1 MEKKHLTRFF
11 MLAVAAGTL
20 FGACQKEDL
29 AAVED
34 DFDMTGRIRLYA
46 EKTSSASGAKLV
58 ADDTENLHKFK
69 WYNGD
74 QIKINGIANNVTV
87 DHSSFAADALNG
99 APDNIIAVYPA
110 SICEDNTFS
119 NAGSGS
125 GSITVTIPHE
135 IEYRE
140 GGIEVP
146 MMAYASKE
154 DALENGL
161 SFKHLASVLAVRVS
175 NGTTDDI
182 TMGSIEVSLGSGNY
196 PIAGTWT
203 VDYNG
208 TGDGLDVTNTPKNG
222 IIPDEGYS
230 NKITMTFPTDN
241 PCLISNSESKYFF
254 FPIFSIR
261 EAGGSSSSAKFTIK
275 VRATSQGNACNFE
288 KTQAN
293 NTRAIGRGQIAYA
306 PVALDASTNTHA
318 FFLVDGYYE
327 IATGNLAY
335 NVTTG
340 EWSFLPYDVATVED
354 DSWADNGTGKHQGVD
369 YEGRQLMSCFLY
381 GYADH
386 PTYLGYNNQA
396 GTVRDIPS
404 AGLSGVTDWG
414 HQAKDDIGEGWTTPT
429 SAQWEALLG
438 QDNAKHWA
446 EVPSGFLSDVNIAGY
461 IVVPNVITFYNDI
474 KNADVN
480 DVNNTYLSSG
490 NFTQE
495 ALTLSLALSDLE
507 ETYRTYEFIKD
518 YGAIFIP
525 TGVACITGSPDDDAN
540 LFNEENPVY
549 NASDHCHYNL
559 STRQKDEQFFDP
571 SWVASAPVR
580 LIRKVSN

>member
-11 MLAVAAGTL
+11 ILAVAAGTL

-69 WYNGD
+69 WYDGD
-74 QIKINGIANNVTV
+74 QIKINGIANNVIV

-119 NAGSGS
+119 NAGS
-125 GSITVTIPHE
+125 ITVTIPHE

-146 MMAYASKE
+146 MMAYTSKE

-175 NGTTDDI
+175 NGTTNDI
-182 TMGSIEVSLGSGNY
+182 KMGSIEVSLGSGNY

-203 VDYNG
+203 VTYSG
-208 TGDGLDVTNTPKNG
+208 TGDGLDVTNSPMNG
-222 IIPDEGYS
+222 TWDGYS
-230 NKITMTFPTDN
+230 NKITMTFPTEN
-241 PCLISNSESKYFF
+241 PCLISSSESKYFF

-261 EAGGSSSSAKFTIK
+261 EAGGSSAKFTIK
-275 VRATSQGNACNFE
+275 VRATDLEGNACNFE

-293 NTRAIGRGQIAYA
+293 NTRAIGRGEIAYA

-318 FFLVDGYYE
+318 FKLGDGDDDYYE

-354 DSWADNGTGKHQGVD
+354 DSWADNGTGEHQGVD

-381 GYADH
+381 GYADR
-386 PTYLGYNNQA
+386 PTYLGTYHNDQYDIDE
-396 GTVRDIPS
+396 VRDIPS

-414 HQAKDDIGEGWTTPT
+414 DQANDDLVGEGWTTPT
-429 SAQWEALLG
+429 SAQWGALFS
-438 QDNAKHWA
+438 DSRNYYHYI
-446 EVPSGFLSDVNIAGY
+446 PSQNNRVTLSDLNIEGY
-461 IVVPNVITFYNDI
+461 IVVPDISSFVEELRNAGITTQYIQDNQGLEILFQTSNNALPNVTF
-474 KNADVN
+474 A
-480 DVNNTYLSSG
+480 TL
-490 NFTQE
+490 QE
-495 ALTLSLALSDLE
+495 H
-507 ETYRTYEFIKD
+507 
-518 YGAIFIP
+518 GARFIP
-525 TGVACITGSPDDDAN
+525 TGVGCIIGDDSGNYFDGSTS
-540 LFNEENPVY
+540 LY

-559 STRQKDEQFFDP
+559 STRQKDEEYFTTIMM
-571 SWVASAPVR
+571 ASAPVR
-580 LIRKVSN
+580 LIRKVGNN

>member
-11 MLAVAAGTL
+11 ILAVAAGTL

-69 WYNGD
+69 WYDGD

-146 MMAYASKE
+146 MMAYTSKE

-175 NGTTDDI
+175 NGTTNDI
-182 TMGSIEVSLGSGNY
+182 KMGSIEVSLGSGNY

-203 VDYNG
+203 VNYNG
-208 TGDGLDVTNTPKNG
+208 TGDGLAVTNDPKNG
-222 IIPDEGYS
+222 TFDGYS
-230 NKITMTFPTDN
+230 NKITMTFPDN
-241 PCLISNSESKYFF
+241 SCVISNSEPKYFF

-261 EAGGSSSSAKFTIK
+261 EAGGQSSSAKFTIK
-275 VRATSQGNACNFE
+275 VRATDSEGNACNFE

-306 PVALDASTNTHA
+306 PVAMDVSTNSHA
-318 FFLVDGYYE
+318 FFLVDGHYE
-327 IATGNLAY
+327 IASGNLAY
-335 NVTTG
+335 NITDGT
-340 EWSFLPYDVATVED
+340 WDLLPYNVATVED
-354 DSWADNGTGKHQGVD
+354 DSWFDEGDGKHHGVNFYND
-369 YEGRQLMSCFLY
+369 GKRWMSCFLY
-381 GYADH
+381 GYAGE
-386 PTYLGYNNQA
+386 YA
-396 GTVRDIPS
+396 GEISTNWLAIDANDDPRSIT
-404 AGLSGVTDWG
+404 AAHLSGTTDWG
-414 HQAKDDIGEGWTTPT
+414 YYYRQGEGWTTPT

-438 QDNAKHWA
+438 NNNRDNRYK
-446 EVPSGFLSDVNIAGY
+446 VDDNFLSDLNIAGY
-461 IVVPNVITFYNDI
+461 IVVPDASAFFLNI
-474 KNADVN
+474 KNTNSD
-480 DVNNTYLSSG
+480 Y
-490 NFTQE
+490 FTNANIPQDQQ
-495 ALTLSLALSDLE
+495 TLSNVLTKLE
-507 ETYRTYEFIKD
+507 PTYRTYEFING

-525 TGVACITGSPDDDAN
+525 S
-540 LFNEENPVY
+540 EVY
-549 NASDHCHYNL
+549 NITYDGSNYPCEDCYLYAAKDHAHFNIDGL
-559 STRQKDEQFFDP
+559 AKDLQSLDATMP
-571 SWVASAPVR
+571 NIISAPVR

>member
-58 ADDTENLHKFK
+58 ADDTENPHKFK
-69 WYNGD
+69 WYDGD
-74 QIKINGIANNVTV
+74 QIKINGIDDPVTV
-87 DHSSFAADALNG
+87 NHSSFAADALNG
-99 APDNIIAVYPA
+99 APDDIIAVYPA
-110 SICEDNTFS
+110 SICDNSTFS
-119 NAGSGS
+119 NA

-146 MMAYASKE
+146 MMAYTSKE

-175 NGTTDDI
+175 NGTTNDI

-203 VDYNG
+203 VTYNG

-222 IIPDEGYS
+222 ISYDEGYS
-230 NKITMTFPTDN
+230 NKITMTFPT
-241 PCLISNSESKYFF
+241 PCVITNSEPKYFF

-261 EAGGSSSSAKFTIK
+261 EAGGQSSSAKFTIK
-275 VRATSQGNACNFE
+275 VRATDSEGNACNFE

-293 NTRAIGRGQIAYA
+293 NTRAIDRGQIAYA
-306 PVALDASTNTHA
+306 PVALDASTNTHS
-318 FFLVDGYYE
+318 FFLVDDYYE

-340 EWSFLPYDVATVED
+340 EWSFLPYNVATVED
-354 DSWADNGTGKHQGVD
+354 DSWEDDGSGEHQGV
-369 YEGRQLMSCFLY
+369 GQLMSCFLY
-381 GYADH
+381 GYAEH
-386 PTYLGYNNQA
+386 PTYLGYD
-396 GTVRDIPS
+396 GSTMRDIPS

-414 HQAKDDIGEGWTTPT
+414 YQAKDDIGEGWTTPT

-438 QDNAKHWA
+438 QGNAKHWA

-461 IVVPNVITFYNDI
+461 IVVPNVITFFNDI
-474 KNADVN
+474 KNAGDN
-480 DVNNTYLSSG
+480 GVNNTYLSSG
-490 NFTQE
+490 NLTQD
-495 ALTLSLALSDLE
+495 ALTLSLALSDLRV
-507 ETYRTYEFIKD
+507 TYRTYEFITE

-525 TGVACITGSPDDDAN
+525 KGVATITSYPGGNGIDNSTA
-540 LFNEENPVY
+540 LY

-559 STRQKDEQFFDP
+559 SGNAHQKDEGQLETD
-571 SWVASAPVR
+571 WVVSAPVR
-580 LIRKVSN
+580 LIRKVNN